1 MRNKMGPR
9 NEFSD
14 YLHGTKYRQEG
25 ETFRDAMNRVAASMC
40 DTGDSK
46 HYHQFRDI
54 ILAQRFVPAGRIQSA
69 MGAARD
75 VTAFNCYVSGTIPD
89 SFTSRD
95 NDQKS
100 SIMHRAEQAAQ
111 TMRMGGG
118 IGYDFS
124 TLRPKGALI
133 RKLQSS
139 SSGAVS
145 FMHIYDAVGR
155 ATSSAGHRRG
165 AQMGVL
171 RVDHPDI
178 IEFINAKHDQKTLS
192 GFNISVAITDD
203 FMECVARG
211 TKFDLSFE
219 DEIYKT
225 VDAREL
231 WEMIMRST
239 WDWADPGVLFI
250 DTINRMNNLWYC
262 EKIAATNPCGEQ
274 PLPPNG
280 ACLLGSFNLVQ
291 YLVPA
296 GEKKW
301 SFDWES
307 LKEDIAPVVRA
318 MDNVI
323 DRTKY
328 PLEEQKAEALSK
340 RRMGLGVMA
349 LANAGEI
356 LGFPYGSHKF
366 LQFEDQVMKFIT
378 NQSYIASAYL
388 AAEKGSFPLYD
399 EEKYGQGKF
408 ISTLSDEAWEAISRH
423 GIRNS
428 HLTSIAPTGT
438 ISMSCDNVSGGIE
451 PVFSETTQR
460 PINLDPTQPPMIVT
474 VQDYSVS
481 NFGIKPRTA
490 DQVTIDEHVKVLLT
504 AAKNVDSAVSKT
516 CNVTG
521 DTPWGEFK
529 SIYTRVWEGGGKGCT
544 TFNQD
549 GEKMALLTGGTKV
562 QGTSCTYDPKT
573 GERSCE

>member
-1 MRNKMGPR
+1 
-9 NEFSD
+9 
-14 YLHGTKYRQEG
+14 
-25 ETFRDAMNRVAASMC
+25 MNRVAAAMC
-40 DTGDSK
+40 DSGDSK

-54 ILAQRFVPAGRIQSA
+54 ILSQRFVPAGRIQSA
-69 MGAARD
+69 MGALRD

-95 NDQKS
+95 NEFNS

-124 TLRPKGALI
+124 SLRPKGALI
-133 RKLQSS
+133 KKLQSS

-145 FMHIYDAVGR
+145 FMHIYDSVGR

-178 IEFINAKHDQKTLS
+178 VEFINAKHDQKTLS

-211 TKFDLSFE
+211 SRFDLTFE

-250 DTINRMNNLWYC
+250 DNINRMNNLWYC
-262 EKIAATNPCGEQ
+262 ERIAATNPCGEQ
-274 PLPPNG
+274 PLPPFG

-291 YLVPA
+291 YVVPA
-296 GEKKW
+296 GGKKW
-301 SFDWES
+301 AFDWDS

-323 DRTKY
+323 DRTRY
-328 PLEEQKAEALSK
+328 PLEEQKAEAQSK
-340 RRMGLGVMA
+340 RRMGLGIMA

-356 LGFPYGSHKF
+356 LGFPYGSDKF
-366 LQFEDQVMKFIT
+366 LKFEDHVLKFIA
-378 NQSYIASAYL
+378 NNAYIASAHL
-388 AAEKGSFPLYD
+388 ASEKGSFPLFDTERYMKG
-399 EEKYGQGKF
+399 EF
-408 ISTLSDEAWEAISRH
+408 IKTLSAEAREAIEKH

-451 PVFSETTQR
+451 PVFSEWTQR
-460 PINLDPTQPPMIVT
+460 PINLDPTQPPMIVNI
-474 VQDYSVS
+474 QDYSAA
-481 NFGIKPRTA
+481 NFGVKPKTA
-490 DQVTIDEHVKVLLT
+490 DQVTVDEHVKVLLV
-504 AAKNVDSAVSKT
+504 AARNVDSAVSKT

-521 DTPWGEFK
+521 NTPWEEFK

-562 QGTSCTYDPKT
+562 QGTACTYDPKT